1 MIGQSRA
8 IGLDVGARRIKA
20 AQITRRGSMLRV
32 ERCVQFS
39 RTQVGAEI
47 DAAEA
52 SRIVSV
58 LLRRGFQGV
67 PVVIAA
73 PDEIVQTETI
83 DLPAK
88 TSGAPVA
95 QIARMELARMH
106 NREPDSFEFAMW
118 DLPPTARSSTG
129 CAAMAVACAHTG
141 SEALLESFEQAGL
154 EIARIDFASR
164 ATAAACGLL
173 DRSKP
178 GLRVMIDIGYSA
190 ARLTCTFA
198 GVIVHERSHSDLGV
212 GTLVE
217 RVEQDRGVERDV
229 AETMLEALDPPFD
242 GDRRADPNAELRKL
256 SQSYADQLVGEIER
270 AVGYA
275 TRRYEDADTRE
286 IVLVGGG
293 AGFRWLPPSLA
304 RRTETPLTVAR
315 PSGLANC
322 ASTLLDACDSPALV
336 TSVGLLSGGGSS

>member
-1 MIGQSRA
+1 MIGDTRA
-8 IGLDVGARRIKA
+8 IGLDVGARLVKA
-20 AQITRRGSMLRV
+20 AQVARRGSSLRV

-39 RTQVGAEI
+39 RLDIGGEI
-47 DAAEA
+47 NEAEA
-52 SRIVSV
+52 SRIVAV

-83 DLPAK
+83 DLPSK
-88 TSGAPVA
+88 GSGAPVE

-106 NREPDSFEFAMW
+106 NREPDAFEFAMW
-118 DLPPTARSSTG
+118 DLPATARSSTG

-141 SEALLESFEQAGL
+141 SEALLDAFDQAGL

-173 DRSKP
+173 DARRS
-178 GLRVMIDIGYSA
+178 GLRVLIDLGYGA

-198 GVIVHERSHSDLGV
+198 GVIVHERSHTDLGV
-212 GTLVE
+212 GALIG
-217 RVEQDRGVERDV
+217 RVEEERGVDRDV
-229 AETMLEALDPPFD
+229 GEAMLEALTPPFD
-242 GDRRADPNAELRKL
+242 GDRRADPDADLRKL
-256 SQSYADQLVGEIER
+256 TGAFADQLLGEIER

-275 TRRYEDADTRE
+275 TRRYEDADTQE

-293 AGFRWLPPSLA
+293 AGFQWLPGTLA

-315 PSGLANC
+315 PSSLTACATAGLN
-322 ASTLLDACDSPALV
+322 ASDSPALV
-336 TSVGLLSGGGSS
+336 SAVGLMSKGGAS